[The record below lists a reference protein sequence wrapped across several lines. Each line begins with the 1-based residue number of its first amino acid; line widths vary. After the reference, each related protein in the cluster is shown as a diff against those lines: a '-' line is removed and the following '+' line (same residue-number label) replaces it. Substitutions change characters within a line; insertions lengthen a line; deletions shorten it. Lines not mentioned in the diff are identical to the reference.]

1 VDHGQGLPGVRWRRD
16 GLPLQRQPITRK
28 PRRDGD
34 NHWNLPALG
43 LQDALAGR
51 APFLRSQ
58 RTRLGKSAQGND
70 NVDASLYLKGD
81 GVT

>member
-1 VDHGQGLPGVRWRRD
+1 VMGCRFSGSPG
-16 GLPLQRQPITRK
+16 TRK